1 MAVLGK
7 GLVEMKTK
15 ELENFYHQLIEVLQ
29 GKPVDI
35 RKGRF
40 YVSRP
45 ESVQDLVE
53 INIDQLLDAVGHFKV
68 SLESLRRLNSSAL
81 KASHNPFFNDKEP
94 PPF

>member
-7 GLVEMKTK
+7 GLVDKKTK
-15 ELENFYHQLIEVLQ
+15 ELENFYQQLVEVLQ

-35 RKGRF
+35 MQARF
-40 YVSRP
+40 YVSRR
-45 ESVQDLVE
+45 ENVQGLVE

-81 KASHNPFFNDKEP
+81 KASHNPLFDYRDP
-94 PPF
+94 PPL